1 MHFEN
6 RATIPVDR
14 QTLWGVLMDMEQVA
28 RCLPG
33 VEEVKPIDPDN
44 YLGTLKL
51 RVGPIGLKL
60 EGKVSVVERNQQ
72 AWQAAMRAEGN
83 EKGVGGAVK
92 ATITMSLQEA
102 GSTQTELNVTTDA
115 QVMGKLGEFGQPVM
129 RKKADSMMQDFAR
142 NISQL
147 ASTAAGRAS

>member
-14 QTLWGVLMDMEQVA
+14 ESLWTVLMDMEQVA

-33 VEEVKPIDPDN
+33 VEDVQPIDPDN
-44 YLGTLKL
+44 YLGALKI

-60 EGKVSVVERNQQ
+60 EGKVNVIERNRDT
-72 AWQAAMRAEGN
+72 WCAAMRAEGN
-83 EKGVGGAVK
+83 DRAVGGAVR
-92 ATITMSLQEA
+92 ATIAMRLEA
-102 GSTQTELNVTTDA
+102 MAPTQTELTVTTEA
-115 QVMGKLGEFGQPVM
+115 HVMGKLGEFGQPVM

-142 NISQL
+142 NIGQL
-147 ASTAAGRAS
+147 ATGKPA

>member
-6 RATIPVDR
+6 KATIPVSRDR
-14 QTLWGVLMDMEQVA
+14 LWDVLMDMEQVA

-33 VEEVKPIDPDN
+33 VENIQAVDQDN
-44 YLGTLKL
+44 YNGTLKM

-60 EGKVSVVERNQQ
+60 DGKVSVTERNQD
-72 AWQAAMRAEGN
+72 AWRAAMRAEGN

-102 GSTQTELNVTTDA
+102 GPAQTELHVTTDA

-129 RKKADSMMQDFAR
+129 RKKADSMMQEFSR
-142 NISQL
+142 NISNL
-147 ASTAAGRAS
+147 AAGKQPA

>member
-14 QTLWGVLMDMEQVA
+14 QTLWGVLMNMEQVA

-33 VEEVKPIDPDN
+33 VEEVRTIDPDN

-92 ATITMSLQEA
+92 ATITMALREA
-102 GSTQTELNVTTDA
+102 GPTQTELNVTTDA

>member
-6 RATIPVDR
+6 KATIPVSRND
-14 QTLWGVLMDMEQVA
+14 LWSLLMDMEQVA

-33 VEEVKPIDPDN
+33 VEDVKTIDPDN

-60 EGKVSVVERNQQ
+60 EGKVNVIERNQD

-92 ATITMSLQEA
+92 ATIAMKLDEVA
-102 GSTQTELNVTTDA
+102 PAQTELTVTTDA

-129 RKKADSMMQDFAR
+129 RKKADSMMQEFSR
-142 NISQL
+142 NIAQL
-147 ASTAAGRAS
+147 AAGRPA

>member
-6 RATIPVDR
+6 KATIPVSRD
-14 QTLWGVLMDMEQVA
+14 TLWNVLMDMEQVA

-33 VEEVKPIDPDN
+33 VQEIKPIDPDN
-44 YLGTLKL
+44 YLGTLKM

-60 EGKVSVVERNQQ
+60 EGKVSVVERNQD

-92 ATITMSLQEA
+92 ATIGMQLAEA
-102 GSTQTELNVTTDA
+102 GPSQTELTVTTDA

-129 RKKADSMMQDFAR
+129 RKKADSMMQEFSR
-142 NISQL
+142 NIAQL
-147 ASTAAGRAS
+147 ASSKT

>member
-6 RATIPVDR
+6 KATIPVSRND
-14 QTLWGVLMDMEQVA
+14 LWSLLMDMEQVA

-33 VEEVKPIDPDN
+33 VEDVKTIDPDN

-60 EGKVSVVERNQQ
+60 EGKVNVIERNQD

-92 ATITMSLQEA
+92 ATIAMKLDEVA
-102 GSTQTELNVTTDA
+102 PAQTELTVTTDA

-129 RKKADSMMQDFAR
+129 RKKADSMMQDFSR
-142 NISQL
+142 NIANL
-147 ASTAAGRAS
+147 AAGSSA

>member
-6 RATIPVDR
+6 KATIPVSRND
-14 QTLWGVLMDMEQVA
+14 LWSLLMDMEQVA

-33 VEEVKPIDPDN
+33 VEDVKTIDPDN

-60 EGKVSVVERNQQ
+60 EGKVNVIERNQD

-92 ATITMSLQEA
+92 ATIAMKLDEVA
-102 GSTQTELNVTTDA
+102 PAQTELTVTTDA

-129 RKKADSMMQDFAR
+129 RKKADSMMQDFSR
-142 NISQL
+142 NIANL
-147 ASTAAGRAS
+147 AAGRSA

>member
-6 RATIPVDR
+6 KATIPVSRD
-14 QTLWGVLMDMEQVA
+14 TLWNVLMDMEQVA

-33 VEEVKPIDPDN
+33 VEEVKTIDPDN

-60 EGKVSVVERNQQ
+60 EGKVNVVERNQD

-92 ATITMSLQEA
+92 ATIAMKLDELA
-102 GSTQTELNVTTDA
+102 PTQTELTVTTDA

-129 RKKADSMMQDFAR
+129 RKKADSMMQDFSR
-142 NISQL
+142 NIANL
-147 ASTAAGRAS
+147 AAGKSG

>member
-6 RATIPVDR
+6 KATIPVSRD
-14 QTLWGVLMDMEQVA
+14 TLWGVLMDMEQVA

-33 VEEVKPIDPDN
+33 VEDVQTIDPDN
-44 YLGTLKL
+44 YLGTLKM

-60 EGKVSVVERNQQ
+60 EGKVSVTERNRD

-83 EKGVGGAVK
+83 ERGVGGAVK
-92 ATITMSLQEA
+92 ATIGMRLAEVAPSE
-102 GSTQTELNVTTDA
+102 TELVVTTDA

-129 RKKADSMMQDFAR
+129 RKKADTMMQEFSR
-142 NISQL
+142 NIAQL
-147 ASTAAGRAS
+147 AAGRPA